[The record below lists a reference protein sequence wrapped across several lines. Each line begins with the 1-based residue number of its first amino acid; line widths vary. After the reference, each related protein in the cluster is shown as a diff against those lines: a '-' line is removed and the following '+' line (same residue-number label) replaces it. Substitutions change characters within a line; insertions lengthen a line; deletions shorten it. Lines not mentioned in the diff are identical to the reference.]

1 MAISMRV
8 WTVSEEKAGTL
19 TQCLGIARNLDRN
32 PTARIFRKQTR
43 VERIFSAFRQ
53 IAAEKAPDILISC
66 GSISER
72 YVADIKKAY
81 GGRPLAVHLQPP
93 RRDPDLFDMVFVS
106 RHDWTEAMES
116 DPKYFRMT
124 GVPHRIGPDL
134 LATRRESARV
144 RFAPGGEPI
153 VTLLIGGS
161 TWAYAFDRQTIERII
176 ATATDLVDQGYV
188 VLASTSRRSEPE
200 ILARLMEINSPRL
213 ILWDRTGD
221 NPYIDYLAAADAFI
235 ITADTVTMVCEASM
249 SGKPI
254 HIFPLAR
261 QENPQFEEKK
271 FEKFERF
278 HADLRENLGFTR
290 QFQGVMEEFSYPIED
305 ETLRISSLIKT
316 AYEKKVARSGGN

>member
-1 MAISMRV
+1 MRV

-19 TQCLGIARNLDRN
+19 TQCLGVAQNLDRN

-43 VERIFSAFRQ
+43 AERIFSAFRQ
-53 IAAEKAPDILISC
+53 IAAEKAPDIVISC

-81 GGRPLAVHLQPP
+81 GGRSFTVHLQPP
-93 RRDPDLFDMVFVS
+93 RRDPGLFDMVFVS
-106 RHDWTEAMES
+106 RHDWTEAMEH
-116 DPKYFRMT
+116 DPKYFKMV
-124 GVPHRIGPDL
+124 GVPHRISPDL
-134 LATRRESARV
+134 LAARREGARA
-144 RFAPGGEPI
+144 RFAPGGEPV

-176 ATATDLVDQGYV
+176 ATATDLVERGYV

-200 ILARLMEINSPRL
+200 ILARLMELNSPRMM
-213 ILWDRTGD
+213 LWDRTGD

-261 QENPQFEEKK
+261 QAEPQFEKKK

-278 HADLRENLGFTR
+278 HADMRENIGFAR
-290 QFQGVMEEFSYPIED
+290 PFQGVMEEFSYPVED
-305 ETLRISSLIKT
+305 ETLRISSLIRT
-316 AYEKKVARSGGN
+316 AYEKRESQS